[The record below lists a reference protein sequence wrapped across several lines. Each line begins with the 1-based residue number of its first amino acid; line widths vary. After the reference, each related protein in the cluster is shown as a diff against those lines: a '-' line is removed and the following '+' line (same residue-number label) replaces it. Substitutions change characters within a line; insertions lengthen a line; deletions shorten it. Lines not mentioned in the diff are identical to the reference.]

1 MNTIKSN
8 SNVQLIH
15 ATMPKSW
22 TSLAQKIYYLFA
34 EYGIESLKDCK
45 ADCNKTNYNIV
56 KCYNMFCSAI
66 AAYNVG
72 KYKEANVIINYIK
85 SQLKLL
91 YPNMSF
97 GNKSL
102 YIGSGLDLSDVIKSE
117 QKIEDINTL
126 VGSYQIDVESDT
138 HLYFVFSAGLTY
150 NRITFNNFDIPF
162 EDLTFEE
169 INGDNY
175 QVLKSV
181 NTYVKGSYIIKIE

>member
-45 ADCNKTNYNIV
+45 ADCNKTTYNIV

-97 GNKSL
+97 GNKAL
-102 YIGSGLDLSDVIKSE
+102 YIGSGLDLSDIIKSE

-138 HLYFVFSAGLTY
+138 HLYFVFSTGLTY

>member
-45 ADCNKTNYNIV
+45 TDCNKTTYNIV

-97 GNKSL
+97 GNKAL

-126 VGSYQIDVESDT
+126 VGNYQIDVESDT
-138 HLYFVFSAGLTY
+138 YLYFVFSTGLTY

-162 EDLTFEE
+162 EELTFEE

-181 NTYVKGSYIIKIE
+181 NTYLKGSYIIKIE

>member
-1 MNTIKSN
+1 
-8 SNVQLIH
+8 
-15 ATMPKSW
+15 
-22 TSLAQKIYYLFA
+22 
-34 EYGIESLKDCK
+34 
-45 ADCNKTNYNIV
+45 
-56 KCYNMFCSAI
+56 MFCSAI

-97 GNKSL
+97 GNKAL

-138 HLYFVFSAGLTY
+138 YLYFVFSTGLTY

-162 EDLTFEE
+162 EDLTFQE

>member
-1 MNTIKSN
+1 MSITEENG
-8 SNVQLIH
+8 NVQLIY
-15 ATMPKSW
+15 ATMPQSW
-22 TSLAQKIYYLFA
+22 TSLAQKIYYLFT

-45 ADCNKTNYNIV
+45 ADCKKTTYNIV

-72 KYKEANVIINYIK
+72 RYKEANTIINYIK
-85 SQLKLL
+85 AQLKLL

-102 YIGSGLDLSDVIKSE
+102 YIGSGLDLSDIIKPE

-126 VGSYQIDVESDT
+126 VGSYQIDVENDT
-138 HLYFVFSAGLTY
+138 HLYFAFSTGLTY

-169 INGDNY
+169 INGDSY
-175 QVLKSV
+175 QILKSV
-181 NTYVKGSYIIKIE
+181 NTYLKGSYIIKIE

>member
-45 ADCNKTNYNIV
+45 ADCNKNNYNIV

-72 KYKEANVIINYIK
+72 KYKEANTIINYIK
-85 SQLKLL
+85 AQLKLL

-102 YIGSGLDLSDVIKSE
+102 YIGSGLDLSDIIKSE

-126 VGSYQIDVESDT
+126 VGNYQIDVESDT
-138 HLYFVFSAGLTY
+138 HLYFVFSTGLTY

>member
-85 SQLKLL
+85 AQLKLL

-138 HLYFVFSAGLTY
+138 YLYFVFSTGLTY

>member
-1 MNTIKSN
+1 MNTIEST

-15 ATMPKSW
+15 DTMPKSW

-45 ADCNKTNYNIV
+45 ADCNKTTYNIV

-138 HLYFVFSAGLTY
+138 HLYFVFSTGLTY